1 MYKIKNLFKEW
12 YQPQESFV
20 VRNPLFSVE
29 TFFNWKAAADN
40 DVITSK
46 ETLRTSLREFY
57 QQPLVQEALYVG
69 SPDLH
74 EQLLLWIEN
83 KIDKPDKKEKL
94 ELSLVKY
101 MIRMCTRCT
110 PYGLFASCTT
120 GIFLDTTNIELSGK
134 NSLQRFGRLDMD
146 YVCELHSHLL
156 KQKEICDQLIFYP
169 NTSLYR
175 TGDQWRYVEHR
186 FKKETGRSYHLV
198 QVDQSEYLEKI
209 INAAKEGGTVTKLAA
224 TISDN
229 DNLPDLPIEQA
240 GGSQV
245 SAEEAMDFIHEL
257 INNQVLINELEPSV
271 TGEEYF
277 SVVLRKLKTLQHT
290 EKYVEH
296 LEKVYEK
303 FKLLKNTD
311 GETKNTLYPE
321 IVQELQQLE
330 IPLHL
335 KTLIQVDSYRHA
347 SCAINN
353 KLGDELLKG
362 ASLLQ
367 LLTTDGSI
375 KDSFTDFKTAFINR
389 YEGQWVSLAE
399 VLDTESGIG
408 YGKFATS
415 GMEESPLIDKLP
427 IGNGAAAVNG
437 QQPPDT
443 ESFKWQLYQ
452 QAIHENKTEVVIE
465 DSIVETLSKKEF
477 LVSGMPDS
485 ICMMAKIHA
494 ASAEDVDNGHYTI
507 TLQPPSGPSGG
518 NLLGRFCHLHPEI
531 EKLTRSTLEEE
542 ETHHPDAVFAE
553 IVHLPESRIGNILMR
568 PALRKYEIPYL
579 CGTTLDKEFQI
590 PVSDLLVGIEGNKV
604 VIRSKRLNKEII
616 PRMTTAHNFSMTTLP
631 VYQFLCD
638 LQFQQIRSIGW
649 QWGVLDNRPFLP
661 RVSYGKY
668 ILSKAKWTLT
678 KDEMKNLD
686 QKNDET
692 FIQQFTGFRKKKNL
706 PGYVLLSQ
714 GDNELLLHLENI
726 FCLKL
731 LLAEVNKSETVILT
745 ESLDTPGSCW
755 IKSPDGYH
763 AGEFIFTF
771 SRKKTD
777 PVKNPVTLDDLEK
790 EKNIERFFPVGSE
803 WLYAK
808 IYCGTK
814 TAEKI
819 LVDVI
824 KPFTEELLSK
834 KIIDKFFFLRY
845 HDTGQHIRI
854 RFHKAGRADFWK
866 KIIHGLQE
874 LLHPYMSSHQVYN
887 LQFETYQREVERYG
901 FDTMH
906 LSEEIFFHQSVA
918 VLNFISMLDGDEG
931 EQYRWQVA
939 LKAVDLFLDG
949 FHYTIEHKRDL
960 IKMLDKS
967 FAGEFNI
974 KTTEQKKISE
984 RFSTHKQMVQ
994 LVMSDAWK
1002 ENVRKVTKDSFGED
1016 LKRAI
1021 PVFQIDNDSY
1031 IKCVE
1036 DIINASSVH
1045 LDIQQLNRLM
1055 PGYLHMLINR
1065 IFVSNQ
1071 RKTELVIYDYLFRYY
1086 ESKMVREKKANN
1098 VPEPL
1103 NVAG

>member
-1 MYKIKNLFKEW
+1 MYKLKNIFKEW

-20 VRNPLFSVE
+20 VRNPLFPMEV
-29 TFFNWKAAADN
+29 FFNWSARTPSEKTDPAT

-46 ETLRTSLREFY
+46 ETLRRSLREFY

-110 PYGLFASCTT
+110 PYGLFASCTA
-120 GIFLDTTNIELSGK
+120 GNFLDTTNIELSDK
-134 NSLQRFGRLDMD
+134 NLLRRFGRLDMD

-156 KQKEICDQLIFYP
+156 KQKEVSDQLRFYP

-175 TGDQWRYVEHR
+175 AGDQWRYIEHR

-209 INAAKEGGTVTKLAA
+209 FNAAKDGCTVTKLAA

-229 DNLPDLPIEQA
+229 DI
-240 GGSQV
+240 

-257 INNQVLINELEPSV
+257 INNQVLVNELEPSV

-277 SVVLRKLKTLQHT
+277 SVVLRKLKTLLHT

-303 FKLLKNTD
+303 FTLLKNAD

-330 IPLHL
+330 IPLHI
-335 KTLIQVDSYRHA
+335 KTLIQVDSYRPA

-353 KLGDELLKG
+353 KLSDELLKG

-427 IGNGAAAVNG
+427 IGNGAAANG

-452 QAIHENKTEVVIE
+452 QAILENKTEVMIE
-465 DSIVETLSKKEF
+465 DSIIETLSKKES

-485 ICMMAKIHA
+485 ICMMAKINA
-494 ASAEDVDNGHYTI
+494 ASAEDIDNGHYTI

-542 ETHHPDAVFAE
+542 EIHHPDAVFAE

-678 KDEMKNLD
+678 KDEMKTLD

-692 FIQQFTGFRKKKNL
+692 FIQQFTGLRKKKNL
-706 PGYVLLSQ
+706 PEYVLLSQ

-731 LLAEVNKSETVILT
+731 LLAEVNKSEAVILT
-745 ESLDTPGSCW
+745 ESLDTPESCW
-755 IKSPDGYH
+755 IKSPDGHH

-771 SRKKTD
+771 SRKKTE
-777 PVKNPVTLDDLEK
+777 PVNNPVTLAEPEK
-790 EKNIERFFPVGSE
+790 EKSIERFFPVGSK

-845 HDTGQHIRI
+845 HDAGQHIRI

-866 KIIHGLQE
+866 KIINRLQI
-874 LLHPYMSSHQVYN
+874 LLRPYMSTHQVYN

-906 LSEEIFFHQSVA
+906 LSEEIFFHQSVT
-918 VLNFISMLDGDEG
+918 VLNFISMLDGDDG

-939 LKAVDLFLDG
+939 LKAIDLFLDG
-949 FHYTIEHKRDL
+949 FNYTPDQKRDL
-960 IKMLDKS
+960 IKLLDKS

-974 KTTEQKKISE
+974 KPAEQKKISE

-1002 ENVRKVTKDSFGED
+1002 ENED

-1021 PVFQIDNDSY
+1021 PVFQINNDSY
-1031 IKCVE
+1031 IKCIE
-1036 DIINASSVH
+1036 DIMNSPSVH
-1045 LDIQQLNRLM
+1045 QDMQQLNRLM
-1055 PGYLHMLINR
+1055 PGYLHMFINR

-1086 ESKMVREKKANN
+1086 ESKMMREKKANN
-1098 VPEPL
+1098 IPESL
-1103 NVAG
+1103 NVTQ

>member
-1 MYKIKNLFKEW
+1 MYKIKNYFKEW
-12 YQPQESFV
+12 YQPKGKFV
-20 VRNPLFSVE
+20 VRNPLFPVE
-29 TFFNWKAAADN
+29 TFFNWKADGDN

-46 ETLRTSLREFY
+46 ETLRRSLCEFY
-57 QQPLVQEALYVG
+57 LQPLVQEALYVG

-94 ELSLVKY
+94 ELSLIKY

-120 GIFLDTTNIELSGK
+120 GNFLDTTNIELSDK
-134 NSLQRFGRLDMD
+134 NLLQRFGRLDMD
-146 YVCELHSHLL
+146 YVCELHSYLL
-156 KQKEICDQLIFYP
+156 KQKEVSDQLRFYP

-175 TGDQWRYVEHR
+175 TGDQWRYIEHR

-198 QVDQSEYLEKI
+198 QVDHSAYLEKI
-209 INAAKEGGTVTKLAA
+209 FLAAKKGSTVTKLAA

-229 DNLPDLPIEQA
+229 DNLPDLPTGQA
-240 GGSQV
+240 GDSQV
-245 SAEEAMDFIHEL
+245 SAEEAMDFIYEL
-257 INNQVLINELEPSV
+257 INNQVLVNELEPSV

-296 LEKVYEK
+296 LERVYEK
-303 FKLLKNTD
+303 FTLLKNTD
-311 GETKNTLYPE
+311 GEIKNTLYPE

-330 IPLHL
+330 IPLHI
-335 KTLIQVDSYRHA
+335 KTLIQVDSYRSA
-347 SCAINN
+347 SCSINN
-353 KLGDELLKG
+353 KLSDELLKG

-367 LLTTDGSI
+367 LLTTEGSI
-375 KDSFTDFKTAFINR
+375 KDTFTDFKTAFINR

-399 VLDTESGIG
+399 VMDTESGIG
-408 YGKFATS
+408 YGKFVTS

-427 IGNGAAAVNG
+427 FGNGAAANG
-437 QQPPDT
+437 QQLPDT

-452 QAIHENKTEVVIE
+452 QAILENKREVMIE
-465 DSIVETLSKKEF
+465 DSIIETLSKKEL
-477 LVSGMPDS
+477 LVSGLPDS
-485 ICMMAKIHA
+485 ICMMAKINA
-494 ASAEDVDNGHYTI
+494 ASADDIDNGHYNI

-531 EKLTRSTLEEE
+531 EKLTRSTLAAE

-568 PALRKYEIPYL
+568 PVLRKYEIPYL
-579 CGTTLDKEFQI
+579 CGTTLNKEFQI

-604 VIRSKRLNKEII
+604 VLRSKRLNKEII

-649 QWGVLDNRPFLP
+649 HWGVLDNRPFLP

-678 KDEMKNLD
+678 KEEMKNLD

-692 FIQQFTGFRKKKNL
+692 FIQQFTGLRKKKNL
-706 PGYVLLSQ
+706 PEYVLLSQ
-714 GDNELLLHLENI
+714 GDNELMLHLENI

-731 LLAEVNKSETVILT
+731 LLAEVNKSEAVMLT

-755 IKSPDGYH
+755 IKSPDGHH

-771 SRKKTD
+771 SRKITE
-777 PVKNPVTLDDLEK
+777 PVNNPVIPAELEK
-790 EKNIERFFPVGSE
+790 EKSIERFFPVGSE

-819 LVDVI
+819 LVDII
-824 KPFTEELLSK
+824 KPFTEELVAK
-834 KIIDKFFFLRY
+834 KIIDKYFFLRY
-845 HDTGQHIRI
+845 HDAGTHIRI
-854 RFHKAGRADFWK
+854 RFHNAGGTGFWN
-866 KIIHGLQE
+866 KIINQLQQ
-874 LLHPYMSSHQVYN
+874 LLQPYMSSQLVYN
-887 LQFETYQREVERYG
+887 VQFETYQREVERYG

-918 VLNFISMLDGDEG
+918 VLNFISMLDGDDG

-939 LKAVDLFLDG
+939 LKAIDLFLDG
-949 FHYTIEHKRDL
+949 FHYTIEQKRTL

-967 FAGEFNI
+967 FAVEFNI
-974 KTTEQKKISE
+974 KTAEQKKISE
-984 RFSTHKQMVQ
+984 RFSTHKQMLQ

-1002 ENVRKVTKDSFGED
+1002 ENED
-1016 LKRAI
+1016 LKQAI
-1021 PVFQIDNDSY
+1021 PVFQIDNDNY

-1036 DIINASSVH
+1036 DIINSPSVH
-1045 LDIQQLNRLM
+1045 QDMQQLNRLM

-1086 ESKMVREKKANN
+1086 ESKMMREKKANN
-1098 VPEPL
+1098 IPKPL

>member
-1 MYKIKNLFKEW
+1 MYKIKNSFKEW

-20 VRNPLFSVE
+20 VRNPLFPVDS
-29 TFFNWKAAADN
+29 FFNWKADADN
-40 DVITSK
+40 DLIASK
-46 ETLRTSLREFY
+46 EILRRSLREFY

-83 KIDKPDKKEKL
+83 KIDKRDKKEKL

-101 MIRMCTRCT
+101 MTRMCTRCT

-120 GIFLDTTNIELSGK
+120 GNFWDTTNIELSDK
-134 NSLQRFGRLDMD
+134 NLLQRFGRLDMD

-156 KQKEICDQLIFYP
+156 KQKEVSDQLRFYP

-175 TGDQWRYVEHR
+175 AGDQWRYIEHR

-209 INAAKEGGTVTKLAA
+209 VNASIEGGTVAKLAA

-229 DNLPDLPIEQA
+229 DI
-240 GGSQV
+240 

-257 INNQVLINELEPSV
+257 INNQVLVNELEPSV

-290 EKYVEH
+290 EKYVEP

-303 FKLLKNTD
+303 FSRLKNSD
-311 GETKNTLYPE
+311 GKTKNTLYPE

-330 IPLHL
+330 VPLHI
-335 KTLIQVDSYRHA
+335 KTLIQVDSYRTA
-347 SCAINN
+347 TCSINT
-353 KLGDELLKG
+353 KLSDELLKG

-367 LLTTDGSI
+367 LLTTDGSV
-375 KDSFTDFKTAFINR
+375 KDSFTDFKAAFINR

-427 IGNGAAAVNG
+427 IGNGVAVANG
-437 QQPPDT
+437 QQSADT

-452 QAIHENKTEVVIE
+452 QAILENKREVVIE
-465 DSIVETLSKKEF
+465 NSIIETLSKKEW

-485 ICMMAKIHA
+485 ICMMAKINA
-494 ASAEDVDNGHYTI
+494 ASAEAIDNGHYTI

-531 EKLTRSTLEEE
+531 ERLTRSTLAAE

-568 PALRKYEIPYL
+568 PVLRKYEIPYL
-579 CGTTLDKEFQI
+579 CGSTLDEEFQI
-590 PVSDLLVGIEGNKV
+590 PVSDLLVGVEGNKV
-604 VIRSKRLNKEII
+604 VMRSKRLNKEII

-638 LQFQQIRSIGW
+638 LQYQQIRSIGW
-649 QWGVLDNRPFLP
+649 QWGILDNRPFLP

-678 KDEMKNLD
+678 KDEMKNID
-686 QKNDET
+686 QKNDEI
-692 FIQQFTGFRKKKNL
+692 FIQQFTGWRKKKNL
-706 PGYVLLSQ
+706 PDYVLLSQ
-714 GDNELLLHLENI
+714 GDNELMLHLKNI

-731 LLAEVNKSETVILT
+731 LLAEVNKTEAVILT
-745 ESLDTPGSCW
+745 ESLDTPENCW
-755 IKSPDGYH
+755 IKSPDGHH

-771 SRKKTD
+771 SRKKTE
-777 PVKNPVTLDDLEK
+777 PVINPVIFAEPEK
-790 EKNIERFFPVGSE
+790 EKSIERFFPVGSE
-803 WLYAK
+803 WVYAK

-814 TAEKI
+814 TAEKV
-819 LVDVI
+819 LVDII

-834 KIIDKFFFLRY
+834 KIIDKYFFLRY
-845 HDTGQHIRI
+845 HDTGNHIRI
-854 RFHKAGRADFWK
+854 RFHKAGKADFWK
-866 KIIHGLQE
+866 NIITQLQN
-874 LLHPYMSSHQVYN
+874 LLQPYMSSQLVYN
-887 LQFETYQREVERYG
+887 VQFETYQREIERYG

-918 VLNFISMLDGDEG
+918 VLNFISMLDGDDG
-931 EQYRWQVA
+931 EQYRWQIA
-939 LKAVDLFLDG
+939 LKAIDLFLDD
-949 FHYTIEHKRDL
+949 FHYTIEQKRDL

-974 KTTEQKKISE
+974 KTAEQKKISE

-1002 ENVRKVTKDSFGED
+1002 ENED
-1016 LKRAI
+1016 MKRAI

-1031 IKCVE
+1031 INCVE
-1036 DIINASSVH
+1036 DIINSPSVNQ
-1045 LDIQQLNRLM
+1045 DIQQLNRLM

-1086 ESKMVREKKANN
+1086 ESKMVREKKVNSI
-1098 VPEPL
+1098 PESL

>member
-1 MYKIKNLFKEW
+1 M
-12 YQPQESFV
+12 
-20 VRNPLFSVE
+20 VRNPLFPVE
-29 TFFNWKAAADN
+29 TFFNWKADADN

-46 ETLRTSLREFY
+46 ETLRRSLREFY
-57 QQPLVQEALYVG
+57 RQPLVQEALYVG

-83 KIDKPDKKEKL
+83 RIDKPDKKEKL

-120 GIFLDTTNIELSGK
+120 GNFLDTTNIELSNK
-134 NSLQRFGRLDMD
+134 NLLQRFGRLDMD

-156 KQKEICDQLIFYP
+156 KQKEVSDQLRFYP

-175 TGDQWRYVEHR
+175 AGDQWRYIEHR

-198 QVDQSEYLEKI
+198 QVDRSEYLEKI
-209 INAAKEGGTVTKLAA
+209 FIAAKEGGTVMKLAA

-229 DNLPDLPIEQA
+229 NI
-240 GGSQV
+240 

-257 INNQVLINELEPSV
+257 INNQVLVNELEPSV

-290 EKYVEH
+290 EKYVEQ
-296 LEKVYEK
+296 LEKVHEK

-330 IPLHL
+330 IPLHI
-335 KTLIQVDSYRHA
+335 KTLIQVDSYRSA
-347 SCAINN
+347 SCSINN
-353 KLGDELLKG
+353 KLSDELLKG

-367 LLTTDGSI
+367 ILTTDGSI

-427 IGNGAAAVNG
+427 IDNGAPAFNG
-437 QQPPDT
+437 QQRADT

-452 QAIHENKTEVVIE
+452 QAIRENKTEVVIE
-465 DSIVETLSKKEF
+465 DSIIETLSKKESS
-477 LVSGMPDS
+477 VSGLPDS
-485 ICMMAKIHA
+485 ICMMAKINA
-494 ASAEDVDNGHYTI
+494 ISAEDIDNGHYTI

-531 EKLTRSTLEEE
+531 EKLTRSTLEKEE
-542 ETHHPDAVFAE
+542 VHRPDAVFAE

-568 PALRKYEIPYL
+568 PAMRKYEIPYL

-590 PVSDLLVGIEGNKV
+590 PVSDMLVGIGANKV

-616 PRMTTAHNFSMTTLP
+616 PRITTAHNFSMTTLP

-638 LQFQQIRSIGW
+638 LQFQQIRFIGW

-661 RVSYGKY
+661 RVSYDKY
-668 ILSKAKWTLT
+668 ILSKAKWMLT

-686 QKNDET
+686 QKNDKT
-692 FIQQFTGFRKKKNL
+692 FIQQFTGLRKKKNL
-706 PGYVLLSQ
+706 PEYVLLSQ
-714 GDNELLLHLENI
+714 GDNELMLHLKNI

-731 LLAEVNKSETVILT
+731 LLAEVNKSEAVILT

-755 IKSPDGYH
+755 IKSPDGHH

-771 SRKKTD
+771 SRKKTE
-777 PVKNPVTLDDLEK
+777 PVNNPVTLAEPEK
-790 EKNIERFFPVGSE
+790 EKSIERFFPVGSE

-819 LVDVI
+819 LVDVV

-834 KIIDKFFFLRY
+834 KIIDKYFFLRY
-845 HDTGQHIRI
+845 HDAGNHIRI
-854 RFHKAGRADFWK
+854 RFHKAGRADFCK
-866 KIIHGLQE
+866 KIVNQLQK
-874 LLHPYMSSHQVYN
+874 LLQPYMSSQLAYN
-887 LQFETYQREVERYG
+887 VQFETYQREVERYG

-906 LSEEIFFHQSVA
+906 LSEEIFFHQSIA
-918 VLNFISMLDGDEG
+918 VLNFISMLDGDDG

-939 LKAVDLFLDG
+939 LKAIDLFLDG
-949 FHYTIEHKRDL
+949 FHYTIEQKRDL

-974 KTTEQKKISE
+974 KTAEQKKISE

-994 LVMSDAWK
+994 LVMSHAWK
-1002 ENVRKVTKDSFGED
+1002 ENQD
-1016 LKRAI
+1016 LKLAI
-1021 PVFQIDNDSY
+1021 PVFQINNDSY
-1031 IKCVE
+1031 IKCIE
-1036 DIINASSVH
+1036 DIMDSPSVRH
-1045 LDIQQLNRLM
+1045 DMQQLNRLM
-1055 PGYLHMLINR
+1055 PGYLHMFINR

-1086 ESKMVREKKANN
+1086 ESKMMREKKANN
-1098 VPEPL
+1098 IPEPL
-1103 NVAG
+1103 NVTQ

>member
-1 MYKIKNLFKEW
+1 MYKIKNSFKEW
-12 YQPQESFV
+12 YQPQEKFV
-20 VRNPLFSVE
+20 VRNPLFPVE
-29 TFFNWKAAADN
+29 TFFNWKADADN
-40 DVITSK
+40 DVNLPDGSQVTSK
-46 ETLRTSLREFY
+46 EILRRSLREFY
-57 QQPLVQEALYVG
+57 LQPLVQEALYVG

-110 PYGLFASCTT
+110 PYGLFASCTA
-120 GIFLDTTNIELSGK
+120 GNFLDTTNIELSDK
-134 NSLQRFGRLDMD
+134 NLLQRFGRLDMD

-156 KQKEICDQLIFYP
+156 VQKEISDQLQFYP

-175 TGDQWRYVEHR
+175 AGDQWRYIEHR

-209 INAAKEGGTVTKLAA
+209 FNAAKEGGTVTKLAA

-229 DNLPDLPIEQA
+229 DI
-240 GGSQV
+240 
-245 SAEEAMDFIHEL
+245 SAEEAIDFIYEL
-257 INNQVLINELEPSV
+257 INNQVLVNELEPSV

-277 SVVLRKLKTLQHT
+277 SVVLRKLKTLLHT
-290 EKYVEH
+290 EKYVEQ

-303 FKLLKNTD
+303 FLLLKNTD

-330 IPLHL
+330 IPLHI
-335 KTLIQVDSYRHA
+335 KTLIQVDSYRPA
-347 SCAINN
+347 YCSIKT
-353 KLGDELLKG
+353 KLSDELLKG

-389 YEGQWVSLAE
+389 YDGQWVSLAE

-427 IGNGAAAVNG
+427 IGNGAAASNG
-437 QQPPDT
+437 QQPADT

-452 QAIHENKTEVVIE
+452 QAILENKTEVMIE
-465 DSIVETLSKKEF
+465 DSIIETLSKKE
-477 LVSGMPDS
+477 LLASGIPDS
-485 ICMMAKIHA
+485 ICMMAKINA
-494 ASAEDVDNGHYTI
+494 VSASAIDNGHYTI
-507 TLQPPSGPSGG
+507 SLQTPSGPSGG

-531 EKLTRSTLEEE
+531 EKLTRSTLHEEE
-542 ETHHPDAVFAE
+542 IHHPDAVFAE

-568 PALRKYEIPYL
+568 PVLRKYEIPYL
-579 CGTTLDKEFQI
+579 CGTTLDAAFQI
-590 PVSDLLVGIEGNKV
+590 PLTDLLVGIEGNKV
-604 VIRSKRLNKEII
+604 VVRSKRLNKEII

-649 QWGVLDNRPFLP
+649 HWGVLDNRPFLP

-678 KDEMKNLD
+678 KEEMKNLD

-692 FIQQFTGFRKKKNL
+692 FIQQFTGLRKKKNL
-706 PGYVLLSQ
+706 PEYVLLSQ
-714 GDNELLLHLENI
+714 GDNELMLHLENI

-731 LLAEVNKSETVILT
+731 LLAEVNKSEAVMLT

-755 IKSPDGYH
+755 IKSPDGHH

-771 SRKKTD
+771 SRKITE
-777 PVKNPVTLDDLEK
+777 PVNNPVIPAELEK
-790 EKNIERFFPVGSE
+790 EKSIERLFPVGSE

-819 LVDVI
+819 LVDII
-824 KPFTEELLSK
+824 KPFTEELVAK
-834 KIIDKFFFLRY
+834 KIIDKYFFLRY
-845 HDTGQHIRI
+845 HDAGNHIRI
-854 RFHKAGRADFWK
+854 RFHKAGSAGFWR
-866 KIIHGLQE
+866 KIINQLQK
-874 LLHPYMSSHQVYN
+874 LLQPNMSTHQVYN

-918 VLNFISMLDGDEG
+918 VLNFISLLDGDDG

-939 LKAVDLFLDG
+939 LKAIDLFLDG
-949 FHYTIEHKRDL
+949 FHYTIEQKRDL

-967 FAGEFNI
+967 FAVEFNI
-974 KTTEQKKISE
+974 KTAEQKKISE

-1002 ENVRKVTKDSFGED
+1002 ENVD

-1021 PVFQIDNDSY
+1021 PVFQIDSDSY
-1031 IKCVE
+1031 IRCIE
-1036 DIINASSVH
+1036 DIINSPSVNQ
-1045 LDIQQLNRLM
+1045 DMQQLNRLM

-1086 ESKMVREKKANN
+1086 ESKMMREKKVNHI
-1098 VPEPL
+1098 PEPI
-1103 NVAG
+1103 NITQ

>member
-1 MYKIKNLFKEW
+1 MFKIKNVFKDR
-12 YQPQESFV
+12 YQPHQSFV
-20 VRNPLFSVE
+20 ARNPLFPID
-29 TFFNWKAAADN
+29 TFFNWKTKCNNPEEAKN
-40 DVITSK
+40 I
-46 ETLRTSLREFY
+46 LLHSLKEFY
-57 QQPLVQEALYVG
+57 QQPLASEALYIA

-74 EQLLLWIEN
+74 GQLQLWLEN
-83 KIDKPDKKEKL
+83 KIVNPEKKKRT
-94 ELSLVKY
+94 ELSLIKY

-110 PYGLFASCTT
+110 PYGLFASCTAGNFSDAT
-120 GIFLDTTNIELSGK
+120 EIILTDKKSI
-134 NSLQRFGRLDMD
+134 QRHGRLDMD

-156 KQKEICDQLIFYP
+156 KQKEICDQLLFYP
-169 NTSLYR
+169 NTALYR
-175 TGDQWRYVEHR
+175 LGDQWRYVEHR
-186 FKKETGRSYHLV
+186 FHKETGRSYHIV
-198 QVDQSEYLEKI
+198 EVDNSIHIEKI
-209 INAAKEGGTVTKLAA
+209 FLAAKEGKTVAGLANA
-224 TISDN
+224 IAAD
-229 DNLPDLPIEQA
+229 
-240 GGSQV
+240 GV
-245 SAEEAMDFIHEL
+245 SVEDAMEFIHEL
-257 INNQVLINELEPSV
+257 INNQILINELDPSV

-290 EKYVEH
+290 EKYVEK
-296 LEKVYEK
+296 LEKVFEK
-303 FKLLKNTD
+303 FNQLKNSD
-311 GETKNTLYPE
+311 GEAKKFIYTE

-330 IPLHL
+330 VPLHI
-335 KTLIQVDSYRHA
+335 KTLIQVDSYRPS
-347 SCAINN
+347 SCTINK
-353 KLGDELLKG
+353 KLEDELLKG
-362 ASLLQ
+362 ISLLQ
-367 LLTTDGSI
+367 LLTSDNSI
-375 KDSFTDFKTAFINR
+375 KDSFADFKTAFINR
-389 YEGQWVSLAE
+389 YEGQWVPLAE

-408 YGKFATS
+408 YGRFATS

-427 IGNGAAAVNG
+427 IGKGIASNSE
-437 QQPPDT
+437 QRHTDT
-443 ESFKWQLYQ
+443 ESFKWQLYH
-452 QAIHENKTEVVIE
+452 QAISEHKTEVTIDDSLIE
-465 DSIVETLSKKEF
+465 KLSAKEHSVAG
-477 LVSGMPDS
+477 LPDS
-485 ICMMAKIHA
+485 ISIMIKIN
-494 ASAEDVDNGHYTI
+494 ASSPEDVDEGNYTI
-507 TLQPPSGPSGG
+507 AMQPPTGPSGG
-518 NLLGRFCHLHPEI
+518 NLLGRFCHLHPDI
-531 EKLTRSTLEEE
+531 EKLTRSLLEVEE
-542 ETHHPDAVFAE
+542 AHRPDAIFAE
-553 IVHLPESRIGNILMR
+553 IVHLSESRIGNILMR
-568 PALRKYEIPYL
+568 PLLRQYEIPYL
-579 CGTTLDKEFQI
+579 CGTTLAKRFQI
-590 PVSDLLVGIEGNKV
+590 PVSDLLLGIETNKV
-604 VIRSKRLNKEII
+604 VLRSKRLNKEII
-616 PRMTTAHNFSMTTLP
+616 PRLTTAHNFSLTTLP

-638 LQFQQIRSIGW
+638 LQFQKIRSIGW
-649 QWGVLDNRPFLP
+649 QWGVLDSQSFLP
-661 RVSYGKY
+661 RVSYGKF
-668 ILSKAKWTLT
+668 ILSKARWTLT
-678 KDEMKNLD
+678 KDEMKTLD
-686 QKNDET
+686 QKNDEI
-692 FIQQFTGFRKKKNL
+692 FIQQFTNLRKKKNL

-745 ESLDTPGSCW
+745 ESLDTPGTCW
-755 IKSPDGYH
+755 IKSPDGHH

-771 SRKKTD
+771 SRKNTA
-777 PVKNPVTLDDLEK
+777 PVNNPVTLAEREK
-790 EKNIERFFPVGSE
+790 EKSIERFFPVSSE

-819 LVDVI
+819 LVDVL

-866 KIIHGLQE
+866 KIIHRLQE
-874 LLHPYMSSHQVYN
+874 LLQPYMSSHQVYN

-939 LKAVDLFLDG
+939 LKAIDLFLDG
-949 FHYTIEHKRDL
+949 FHYTIEQKRDL
-960 IKMLDKS
+960 VKMLDKN

-974 KTTEQKKISE
+974 KTAEQKKISE

-1002 ENVRKVTKDSFGED
+1002 ENED

-1036 DIINASSVH
+1036 DIINAPSVH
-1045 LDIQQLNRLM
+1045 QDIQQLNRLM

-1086 ESKMVREKKANN
+1086 ESKIAREKKANLFAETIN
-1098 VPEPL
+1098 MSE
-1103 NVAG
+1103 

>member
-1 MYKIKNLFKEW
+1 MFKIKNVFKDR
-12 YQPQESFV
+12 YQPHQSFV
-20 VRNPLFSVE
+20 ARNPLFPID
-29 TFFNWKAAADN
+29 TFFNWKTKCNNPAEAKN
-40 DVITSK
+40 I
-46 ETLRTSLREFY
+46 LLHSLKEFY
-57 QQPLVQEALYVG
+57 QQPLASEALYIA

-74 EQLLLWIEN
+74 GQLQLWLEN
-83 KIDKPDKKEKL
+83 KIVNPEKKKRT
-94 ELSLVKY
+94 ELSLIKY

-110 PYGLFASCTT
+110 PYGLFASCTAGNFSDAT
-120 GIFLDTTNIELSGK
+120 EIILTDKKSI
-134 NSLQRFGRLDMD
+134 QRHGRLDMD

-156 KQKEICDQLIFYP
+156 KQKEICDQLLFYP
-169 NTSLYR
+169 NTALYR
-175 TGDQWRYVEHR
+175 LGDQWRYVEHR
-186 FKKETGRSYHLV
+186 FHKETGRSYHIV
-198 QVDQSEYLEKI
+198 EVDNSIHIEKI
-209 INAAKEGGTVTKLAA
+209 FLAAKEGKTVAGLANA
-224 TISDN
+224 IAD
-229 DNLPDLPIEQA
+229 D
-240 GGSQV
+240 GV
-245 SAEEAMDFIHEL
+245 SVEEATEFIHEL
-257 INNQVLINELEPSV
+257 INNQLLINELDPSV

-290 EKYVEH
+290 EKYVEK
-296 LEKVYEK
+296 LEKVFEK
-303 FKLLKNTD
+303 FNQLKNSD
-311 GETKNTLYPE
+311 GEAKKFIYTE

-330 IPLHL
+330 VPLHI
-335 KTLIQVDSYRHA
+335 KTLIQVDSYRPS
-347 SCAINN
+347 SCTINK
-353 KLGDELLKG
+353 KLEDELLKG
-362 ASLLQ
+362 ISLLQ
-367 LLTTDGSI
+367 LLTSDNSI
-375 KDSFTDFKTAFINR
+375 KDSFADFKTAFINR
-389 YEGQWVSLAE
+389 YEGQWVPLAE

-408 YGKFATS
+408 YGRFATS

-427 IGNGAAAVNG
+427 IGKGIASNSE
-437 QQPPDT
+437 QRHTDT
-443 ESFKWQLYQ
+443 ESFKWQLYH
-452 QAIHENKTEVVIE
+452 QAISEHKTEVTIDDSLIE
-465 DSIVETLSKKEF
+465 KLSAKEHSVAG
-477 LVSGMPDS
+477 LPDS
-485 ICMMAKIHA
+485 ISIMIKIN
-494 ASAEDVDNGHYTI
+494 ASSPEDVDEGNYTI
-507 TLQPPSGPSGG
+507 AMQPPTGPSGG
-518 NLLGRFCHLHPEI
+518 NLLGRFCHLHPDI
-531 EKLTRSTLEEE
+531 EKLTRSLLEVEE
-542 ETHHPDAVFAE
+542 AHRPDAIFAE
-553 IVHLPESRIGNILMR
+553 IVHLSESRIGNILMR
-568 PALRKYEIPYL
+568 PLLRQYEIPYL
-579 CGTTLDKEFQI
+579 CGTTLAKRFQI
-590 PVSDLLVGIEGNKV
+590 PVSDLLLGIETNKV
-604 VIRSKRLNKEII
+604 VLRSKRLNKEII
-616 PRMTTAHNFSMTTLP
+616 PRLTTAHNFSLTTLP

-638 LQFQQIRSIGW
+638 LQFQKIRSIGW
-649 QWGVLDNRPFLP
+649 QWGVLDSQSFLP
-661 RVSYGKY
+661 RVSYGKF
-668 ILSKAKWTLT
+668 ILSKARWTLT
-678 KDEMKNLD
+678 KDEMKTLD
-686 QKNDET
+686 QKNDEI
-692 FIQQFTGFRKKKNL
+692 FIQQFTNLRKKKNL

-745 ESLDTPGSCW
+745 ESLDTPGTCW
-755 IKSPDGYH
+755 IKSPDGHH

-771 SRKKTD
+771 SRKNTA
-777 PVKNPVTLDDLEK
+777 PVNNPVTLAEREK
-790 EKNIERFFPVGSE
+790 EKSIERFFPVSSE

-819 LVDVI
+819 LVDVL

-866 KIIHGLQE
+866 KIIHRLQE
-874 LLHPYMSSHQVYN
+874 LLQPYMSSHQVYN

-939 LKAVDLFLDG
+939 LKAIDLFLDG
-949 FHYTIEHKRDL
+949 FHYTIEQKRDL
-960 IKMLDKS
+960 VKMLDKN

-974 KTTEQKKISE
+974 KTAEQKKISE

-1002 ENVRKVTKDSFGED
+1002 ENED

-1036 DIINASSVH
+1036 DIINAPSVH
-1045 LDIQQLNRLM
+1045 QDIQQLNRLM

-1086 ESKMVREKKANN
+1086 ESKIAREKKANLFAETIN
-1098 VPEPL
+1098 MSE
-1103 NVAG
+1103 

>member
-1 MYKIKNLFKEW
+1 MYKIKNYFKEW
-12 YQPQESFV
+12 YQPHESFV
-20 VRNPLFSVE
+20 VRNPLFPLE
-29 TFFNWKAAADN
+29 IFFNWKADADN
-40 DVITSK
+40 DVSSSK
-46 ETLRTSLREFY
+46 EILRRSLREFY

-83 KIDKPDKKEKL
+83 KIGKPDKKEKL

-110 PYGLFASCTT
+110 PYGLFASCTA
-120 GIFLDTTNIELSGK
+120 GNFLDTTNIELSDK
-134 NSLQRFGRLDMD
+134 NLLQRFGRLDMD
-146 YVCELHSHLL
+146 WVCELHSHLL
-156 KQKEICDQLIFYP
+156 KQKEVSDQLRFYP

-175 TGDQWRYVEHR
+175 TGDQWRYIEHR

-198 QVDQSEYLEKI
+198 QVDLSSYLEKI
-209 INAAKEGGTVTKLAA
+209 FLAAKDGSTVEELTT

-229 DNLPDLPIEQA
+229 D
-240 GGSQV
+240 V
-245 SAEEAMDFIHEL
+245 SAKEAMDFIYEL
-257 INNQVLINELEPSV
+257 INNQVLVNELEPSV

-277 SVVLRKLKTLQHT
+277 SLVLRKLITMQHT

-303 FKLLKNTD
+303 FRLLINTD
-311 GETKNTLYPE
+311 GEPKNTLYPE

-330 IPLHL
+330 IPIHL
-335 KTLIQVDSYRHA
+335 KTLIQVDSYRPA
-347 SCAINN
+347 SCSINN

-367 LLTTDGSI
+367 LLTTDSSI

-427 IGNGAAAVNG
+427 IGNGATAANG
-437 QQPPDT
+437 QQLPNA

-452 QAIHENKTEVVIE
+452 QAILENKTEVMIE
-465 DSIVETLSKKEF
+465 DSIIETLSKKEL

-485 ICMMAKIHA
+485 ICVMAKINA
-494 ASAEDVDNGHYTI
+494 VSSEDIDNGHYTI

-542 ETHHPDAVFAE
+542 ELHHPDAVFAE

-568 PALRKYEIPYL
+568 PVLRKYEIPYL
-579 CGTTLDKEFQI
+579 CGTTLDAAFQI
-590 PVSDLLVGIEGNKV
+590 PVSDLLVGIEENKV

-678 KDEMKNLD
+678 KDEIKNLD
-686 QKNDET
+686 QKNDDT
-692 FIQQFTGFRKKKNL
+692 FIQQFTGLRKKKNL
-706 PGYVLLSQ
+706 PEYVLLSQ

-731 LLAEVNKSETVILT
+731 LLAEVNKTEAVILT

-755 IKSPDGYH
+755 IKSPDGHH
-763 AGEFIFTF
+763 AGEFIITF
-771 SRKKTD
+771 SRKKSEA
-777 PVKNPVTLDDLEK
+777 VNNPVILAEPEK
-790 EKNIERFFPVGSE
+790 EKNIERFFPLGSE

-819 LVDVI
+819 LVDII

-834 KIIDKFFFLRY
+834 KIIDKYFFLRY
-845 HDTGQHIRI
+845 YDTGNHIRI

-866 KIIHGLQE
+866 KIINQLQQV
-874 LLHPYMSSHQVYN
+874 LQPYMSTHQVYN

-918 VLNFISMLDGDEG
+918 VLNFISMLDGDDG

-939 LKAVDLFLDG
+939 LKAIDLFLDG
-949 FHYTIEHKRDL
+949 FHYTLEQKRDL
-960 IKMLDKS
+960 IKTLDKS

-974 KTTEQKKISE
+974 KTAEQKKISE

-1002 ENVRKVTKDSFGED
+1002 ENED
-1016 LKRAI
+1016 LKQAI
-1021 PVFQIDNDSY
+1021 PVFQIDEDNY
-1031 IKCVE
+1031 VRCIE
-1036 DIINASSVH
+1036 DIINSSSVNQ
-1045 LDIQQLNRLM
+1045 DMQQLNRLM
-1055 PGYLHMLINR
+1055 PGYLHMFINR

-1086 ESKMVREKKANN
+1086 ESKMMREKKANN
-1098 VPEPL
+1098 IPEPL
-1103 NVAG
+1103 NVTQ

>member
-1 MYKIKNLFKEW
+1 MYKIKNPFKEW
-12 YQPQESFV
+12 YQPQASFV
-20 VRNPLFSVE
+20 VRNPLFPVE
-29 TFFNWKAAADN
+29 SFFNWKAGIDN
-40 DVITSK
+40 DPITSK
-46 ETLRTSLREFY
+46 ETLRRSLREFY

-101 MIRMCTRCT
+101 FIRMCTRCT

-120 GIFLDTTNIELSGK
+120 GKFLDTTNIELSGK

-156 KQKEICDQLIFYP
+156 KQKEICDQLSFYP

-175 TGDQWRYVEHR
+175 AGDQWRYIEHR

-209 INAAKEGGTVTKLAA
+209 FNAAKEGATVTKLAA

-229 DNLPDLPIEQA
+229 D
-240 GGSQV
+240 V
-245 SAEEAMDFIHEL
+245 SVGEAIDFIHEL
-257 INNQVLINELEPSV
+257 INNQVLVNELEPSV

-277 SVVLRKLKTLQHT
+277 AVVLRKLKTLQHT

-303 FKLLKNTD
+303 FKLLKNTH

-330 IPLHL
+330 IPLHI
-335 KTLIQVDSYRHA
+335 KTLIQVDSYRPA
-347 SCAINN
+347 SCSINN
-353 KLGDELLKG
+353 KLSDELLKG

-367 LLTTDGSI
+367 VLTTDGSI
-375 KDSFTDFKTAFINR
+375 KDSFTDFKNAFINR

-427 IGNGAAAVNG
+427 IGNATAVNG
-437 QQPPDT
+437 QQTPDT
-443 ESFKWQLYQ
+443 ESFKWHLYQ
-452 QAIHENKTEVVIE
+452 QAILENKTEVVI
-465 DSIVETLSKKEF
+465 DDPFIETLSKKEW

-485 ICMMAKIHA
+485 ICMMAKINA
-494 ASAEDVDNGHYTI
+494 ASADEIDNGHYTI
-507 TLQPPSGPSGG
+507 TLHPPSGPSGG

-542 ETHHPDAVFAE
+542 EIHHPDAVFAE

-568 PALRKYEIPYL
+568 PVLRKYEIPYL
-579 CGTTLDKEFQI
+579 CGTSLDKEFQI
-590 PVSDLLVGIEGNKV
+590 PVSDLLVGIEANKV

-638 LQFQQIRSIGW
+638 LQFQQIRSVGW

-678 KDEMKNLD
+678 KNELKNFD

-692 FIQQFTGFRKKKNL
+692 FIQQFTGLRKKKNL

-745 ESLDTPGSCW
+745 ESLDTPGNCW
-755 IKSPDGYH
+755 IKSPDGHH

-771 SRKKTD
+771 SRKKTE
-777 PVKNPVTLDDLEK
+777 PVNNAVIFAKPEK
-790 EKNIERFFPVGSE
+790 EKSIERFFPVSSE

-814 TAEKI
+814 TAERI
-819 LVDVI
+819 LVDTL

-845 HDTGQHIRI
+845 HDAGNHIRI
-854 RFHKAGRADFWK
+854 RFHKAGQPDFWK
-866 KIIHGLQE
+866 KIIHKLQE
-874 LLHPYMSSHQVYN
+874 LLQPYMSSHQVYN
-887 LQFETYQREVERYG
+887 LQFETYHREVERYG

-918 VLNFISMLDGDEG
+918 VLSFISMLDGDDG

-939 LKAVDLFLDG
+939 LKAIDLFLDG
-949 FHYTIEHKRDL
+949 FHYTVEQKRDL
-960 IKMLDKS
+960 VKMLGKS

-974 KTTEQKKISE
+974 KTAEQKKISE
-984 RFSTHKQMVQ
+984 RFSTHKLMVQ
-994 LVMSDAWK
+994 LVMSDGWK
-1002 ENVRKVTKDSFGED
+1002 EDKD
-1016 LKRAI
+1016 LQRAI
-1021 PVFQIDNDSY
+1021 PVFQIDNDCY

-1036 DIINASSVH
+1036 DIINAPSVH
-1045 LDIQQLNRLM
+1045 QDIQQLNRLM

-1065 IFVSNQ
+1065 LFVSNQ
-1071 RKTELVIYDYLFRYY
+1071 RKNELVIYDYLFRYY
-1086 ESKMVREKKANN
+1086 ESKIIREKKVNN
-1098 VPEPL
+1098 IPEL
-1103 NVAG
+1103 INVTQ